1 MPEFEGEIAE
11 VLLWLET
18 IAKTYPQFKKISYKA
33 QSVIVDLARENSR
46 MLNEEDE
53 SDEDQ

>member
-11 VLLWLET
+11 ILEWLET
-18 IAKTYPQFKKISYKA
+18 IAKTYPQFKKISDKA
-33 QSVIVDLARENSR
+33 QSLIVDLARENSR

-53 SDEDQ
+53 SNE